1 MKKTKTII
9 SIIVSILVLTIP
21 VFMIWLVTAFIGLKL
36 NYFIPIASFILVILI
51 GLITYSLDNKKFLK
65 KSIIS
70 ISIIFVGLVLS
81 VYLEVYYKNNY
92 LPSIT
97 VGQNMGNYRKYL
109 PFSDSEH
116 LYRLE
121 KEPSFNFSDNDELPK
136 VDGATALF
144 PIYCSFVEN
153 TYPKK
158 CSVKDYVGFSTTKAA
173 YENLING
180 KTDIIFVAQ
189 PSAQQLET
197 AKEMGVEFCLYP
209 IGYEA
214 FVFVVNKK
222 NPVDNITIQQLKD
235 IYSGKITN
243 WQELGGKNQNIRPFQ
258 REEGSGSQTA
268 FLATIGKD
276 LELLPPE
283 THQVVDGMGGLID
296 KVADYQ
302 NHGNAIGYSFRY
314 YVENMEENDNIKILN
329 LNGIEA
335 TKENIRS
342 KAYPITDNFY
352 AITVKGKESESVK
365 QFIQWI
371 LSNEGQKIVEEVGYV
386 PIGNSK
392 F

>member
-9 SIIVSILVLTIP
+9 SIIVSILVLIIP
-21 VFMIWLVTAFIGLKL
+21 VLMIWLIAAFLGLEL
-36 NYFIPIASFILVILI
+36 NFFVPIAGIILVVLI
-51 GLITYSLDNKKFLK
+51 GLITFSLDNKKLLK

-70 ISIIFVGLVLS
+70 ISVIFVGLVIS
-81 VYLEVYYKNNY
+81 VFFEAYYKNIY
-92 LPSIT
+92 IPSIT
-97 VGQNMGNYRKYL
+97 VGQNMGYYRNYL

-116 LYRLE
+116 LYRLK
-121 KEPSFNFSDNDELPK
+121 KESSLRFSDVDELPK

-153 TYPKK
+153 TYPKN
-158 CSVKDYVGFSTTKAA
+158 CSVEDYVDFSTTKGA
-173 YENLING
+173 YEHLIKG
-180 KTDIIFVAQ
+180 ETDIIFVAQ
-189 PSAQQLET
+189 PSVQQLES
-197 AKEMGVEFCLYP
+197 AKEMGVEFNMYP

-214 FVFVVNKK
+214 FVFIVNKK
-222 NPVDNITIQQLKD
+222 NPVENITVQQLKD
-235 IYSGKITN
+235 IYTGKITN
-243 WQELGGKNQNIRPFQ
+243 WKDIGGKNQNIRPFQ

-268 FLATIGKD
+268 FLATIGKGLD
-276 LELLPPE
+276 LLAPE
-283 THQVVDGMGGLID
+283 THQISGMEGMIDVVS
-296 KVADYQ
+296 DYQ

-314 YVENMEENDNIKILN
+314 YVENMKRDNGVKILK
-329 LNGIEA
+329 LNGVEA
-335 TKENIRS
+335 SKENIKN

-352 AITVKGKESESVK
+352 AITVRGKESESVK